1 MSKPTLCVIVPVYK
15 AAATLD
21 RCVASVLAQQVAGGL
36 HCILVD
42 DGSPDESGGLC
53 DAWAAKDPRVTVLHQ
68 ENRGV
73 SAARNAGI
81 DAAKGRYYSFIDS
94 DDVVLPGFLQT
105 LYDACERHDAYMA
118 LCSVEDVQENGKS
131 CDPAYFTRPTQEGV
145 FCGKDLLNDFY
156 AIKRSIDTISQG
168 IEARVRICIN
178 QLLYTPKHTA
188 RLLQVL
194 KKQFPTCQITVT
206 TEVYNGVWDAII
218 NNQANIAIGAPDTL
232 LDGGGIDYTEIG
244 AIRWAFA
251 IAPDHPL
258 AFVPEPIA
266 ESQLR
271 LYPNIMVEDTA
282 HTINRKVGWLLHG
295 KESILVPDF
304 NTKCQCQILGEGI
317 GFLPDYMVR
326 EAMAQSLLVTR
337 QIHNPRQDSR
347 MLLATQHSATGQ
359 VTQWIKKQ
367 FAPNGI
373 LTGIYQDLLHREN

>member
-1 MSKPTLCVIVPVYK
+1 MNSIFTEENLLAFTTAARFGSFSK
-15 AAATLD
+15 AAEEL
-21 RCVASVLAQQVAGGL
+21 GL
-36 HCILVD
+36 TTSAI
-42 DGSPDESGGLC
+42 SYTIKRMETGL
-53 DAWAAKDPRVTVLHQ
+53 
-68 ENRGV
+68 
-73 SAARNAGI
+73 
-81 DAAKGRYYSFIDS
+81 
-94 DDVVLPGFLQT
+94 DVVL
-105 LYDACERHDAYMA
+105 
-118 LCSVEDVQENGKS
+118 
-131 CDPAYFTRPTQEGV
+131 FTRSTRSIELTESGRY
-145 FCGKDLLNDFY
+145 FFRKATDLLNDFH

-282 HTINRKVGWLLHG
+282 HT
-295 KESILVPDF
+295 
-304 NTKCQCQILGEGI
+304 TKCQCQILGEGI

-367 FAPNGI
+367 FSPNGI

>member
-1 MSKPTLCVIVPVYK
+1 MNSIFTEENLLAFTTAARFGSFSK
-15 AAATLD
+15 AAEEL
-21 RCVASVLAQQVAGGL
+21 GL
-36 HCILVD
+36 TTSAI
-42 DGSPDESGGLC
+42 SYTIKRMETGL
-53 DAWAAKDPRVTVLHQ
+53 
-68 ENRGV
+68 
-73 SAARNAGI
+73 
-81 DAAKGRYYSFIDS
+81 
-94 DDVVLPGFLQT
+94 DVVL
-105 LYDACERHDAYMA
+105 
-118 LCSVEDVQENGKS
+118 
-131 CDPAYFTRPTQEGV
+131 FTRSTRSIELTESGRY
-145 FCGKDLLNDFY
+145 FFRKATDLLNDFY

-218 NNQANIAIGAPDTL
+218 NNQANIA
-232 LDGGGIDYTEIG
+232 
-244 AIRWAFA
+244 
-251 IAPDHPL
+251 PDHPL

-282 HTINRKVGWLLHG
+282 HTINKKVGWLLHG
-295 KESILVPDF
+295 QESILVPDF